1 MIHRLLPLAALPLL
15 LMGTAAIAQAQ
26 GGERVNQVTVYD
38 AKDCPEERADTIT
51 SCIVVQGE
59 SRFRIP
65 SALRTEPQSPVN
77 TSASVKAIQTITPVS
92 GFGSCSASG
101 IASNAT
107 CAGKEYE
114 AWKKAQGTG
123 SGAVYS
129 GLIEKERRE
138 RLGQIDSE
146 AADQQAIVD
155 AEATDRGNGVVTVDQ
170 APATGVSPG
179 TGTSPVPGQTSNPVI
194 VQPIPP
200 R

>member
-1 MIHRLLPLAALPLL
+1 MIHRLLPLAALPVLF
-15 LMGTAAIAQAQ
+15 MGAPALAQAQ

-65 SALRTEPQSPVN
+65 SALRTVPQTPVN
-77 TSASVKAIQTITPVS
+77 TSNAVKAIQTITPVS
-92 GFGSCSASG
+92 GFGSCTASG
-101 IASNAT
+101 LAGNAT
-107 CAGKEYE
+107 CTGKEYE

-138 RLGQIDSE
+138 RLGVIDQE
-146 AADQQAIVD
+146 AVDQQALVD
-155 AEATDRGNGVVTVDQ
+155 AEAADRGNGVVTVDQ
-170 APATGVSPG
+170 APSTGVSPG
-179 TGTSPVPGQTSNPVI
+179 SGTTPVPGQTSNSVI